1 MIANSLPHKELDNS
15 SMSST
20 PIEKE
25 PVMECPLQLTT
36 LSGVTFKVSLSVAKF
51 DRFTDLEDQVM
62 DYLASVT
69 DLKVFGCVIDFLQT
83 TTQTYLEDP
92 IWDKLQQG
100 KEYTIVFRNCSVT
113 LPEQEQLGGY
123 SIDQVPLAVH
133 VPMNPEEI
141 VPEWAFAGVPRL
153 RHVSVESGI
162 RLIGAEAWQDCR
174 QLRIVKLPATVV
186 GIADNA
192 FRDCKL
198 LNSVLAPGCR
208 DFGYKVFSE
217 RCSLQRVYA
226 SGGAVNVF
234 NGEANFGQYL
244 FQGCI
249 NLAEVTLSEFP
260 SLRSES
266 KGSTLQDRTRELAP
280 GCLSSTGIY
289 TLALPK
295 HFVAIGAHACDSC
308 RLLKSVDL
316 RNTIMIE
323 EIPEFTFGHCSSLRE
338 VFLPATLHTIRV
350 KAFMSCAALVELAIP
365 PSLKYIGSRAFLD
378 CTALRRLVKMPG
390 TRKWRGVYAEENAFA
405 ICPAMKWTPWLHMIP
420 DMGYT
425 PGLG

>member
-1 MIANSLPHKELDNS
+1 M
-15 SMSST
+15 
-20 PIEKE
+20 
-25 PVMECPLQLTT
+25 
-36 LSGVTFKVSLSVAKF
+36 TFKVSLSVAKF
-51 DRFTDLEDQVM
+51 DRFVDLEDQVM

-83 TTQTYLEDP
+83 ATQTYLEDP
-92 IWDKLQQG
+92 IWDKLQQD
-100 KEYTIVFRNCSVT
+100 KEYTIVFRNCSVI
-113 LPEQEQLGGY
+113 LPAQEQLGGY

-208 DFGYKVFSE
+208 DFGYKAFAE
-217 RCSLQRVYA
+217 CCSLQRVYA
-226 SGGAVNVF
+226 SDGAANVF

-260 SLRSES
+260 SPR
-266 KGSTLQDRTRELAP
+266 GSTLQVRTRELAP

-289 TLALPK
+289 ALALPK

-316 RNTIMIE
+316 CNTMIE
-323 EIPEFTFGHCSSLRE
+323 EIPEFTFVHCTSLRE

-350 KAFMSCAALVELAIP
+350 KAFMNCAALVELAIP

-378 CTALRRLVKMPG
+378 CTAFRRLVKMPG
-390 TRKWRGVYAEENAFA
+390 TRKWRGVFAEENAFA
-405 ICPAMKWTPWLHMIP
+405 ICPAMRWPPWLHMIP

>member
-1 MIANSLPHKELDNS
+1 
-15 SMSST
+15 MSST
-20 PIEKE
+20 PLEKE
-25 PVMECPLQLTT
+25 PVTECSLLLTT

-51 DRFTDLEDQVM
+51 DRFEDLEDQVM

-100 KEYTIVFRNCSVT
+100 KEYTIVFRNCSVI
-113 LPEQEQLGGY
+113 LPAQEQLGGY

-208 DFGYKVFSE
+208 DFGYKAFAE
-217 RCSLQRVYA
+217 CCSLQRVHA
-226 SGGAVNVF
+226 SDGAANVF

-260 SLRSES
+260 SPR
-266 KGSTLQDRTRELAP
+266 GSTLQVRTRELAP

-308 RLLKSVDL
+308 RLLKSVAL
-316 RNTIMIE
+316 CNTMIE
-323 EIPEFTFGHCSSLRE
+323 EIPEFTFVHCTSLRE

-350 KAFMSCAALVELAIP
+350 KAFMNCAALVELAIP

-378 CTALRRLVKMPG
+378 CTALWRLVKMPG

-405 ICPAMKWTPWLHMIP
+405 ICPAMKWPPWLHMIP